1 MAKDDPQ
8 AEDHAKE
15 AKMTAQFAALL
26 SQNPTE
32 DELSTWEDELSTWSI
47 AGLIDEITVYIATA
61 SEEERL
67 TAEPLLAMMEA
78 SLRRTHRN
86 HPQAIAALDSLGKK
100 HPNT

>member
-1 MAKDDPQ
+1 MAQDDPQ

-26 SQNPTE
+26 SQNPT
-32 DELSTWEDELSTWSI
+32 EDELSTWSI